1 MQGPKTPAAKITY
14 SLFGFAPVCVS
25 LYISAPAEGRQT
37 GGGGGELGGGKGGG
51 RFIEIEKRGGVEDLR
66 SIAILQPSRD
76 SCNGRPPSW
85 ASFLITGKGP
95 HCFCLNQ
102 RKKSTPLLRK
112 EQRACPLP
120 SLHTHTH
127 YMYIYVYAC
136 MYTSQ
141 PSHPHTLTLVFQIV
155 RKDMHT
161 HAQFQTKRR
170 KETSG

>member
-1 MQGPKTPAAKITY
+1 MWRRNQLFSLIPCRDPKRPRLRLRIAC
-14 SLFGFAPVCVS
+14 LGLP
-25 LYISAPAEGRQT
+25 LYAYPYIYRHLPREDKRGR
-37 GGGGGELGGGKGGG
+37 GRRMGGGKGGG

-127 YMYIYVYAC
+127 IICIYMCMRAC
-136 MYTSQ
+136 TLPSLHTHT
-141 PSHPHTLTLVFQIV
+141 PSHSFFKL
-155 RKDMHT
+155 
-161 HAQFQTKRR
+161 
-170 KETSG
+170 